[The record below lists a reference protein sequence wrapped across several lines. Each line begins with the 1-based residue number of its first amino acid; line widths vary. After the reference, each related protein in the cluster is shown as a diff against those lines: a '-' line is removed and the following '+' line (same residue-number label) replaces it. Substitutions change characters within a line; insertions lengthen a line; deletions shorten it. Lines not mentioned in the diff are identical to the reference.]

1 MLRLLRVL
9 LLVGAAAAA
18 AAAAAVCCHG
28 FLKVGLPEAANDN
41 NEIKWVSDRELASG
55 PVEQVF
61 ESTWSRVFAF
71 FSFAYFL
78 PIQKKTRVFFGC
90 SDLVICGFFVWS
102 DSARTATPVVI
113 L

>member
-28 FLKVGLPEAANDN
+28 FLKVGLPEAAND

-78 PIQKKTRVFFGC
+78 PIQKKNTSFFW
-90 SDLVICGFFVWS
+90 LQ
-102 DSARTATPVVI
+102 
-113 L
+113 